1 MRGHPAHAGS
11 PDPSRAQQNTGPG
24 EVVSSAGV
32 VITMLPTAEIVLEVV
47 EPLDDWPKDTIY
59 LQTSSAGAAEGDQL
73 AEVADASAVTLV
85 DVPVS
90 GSTHPAEEGELTI
103 LASGPGSARTALQP
117 VFDALASRAP
127 GSAGPGWAH
136 A

>member
-1 MRGHPAHAGS
+1 
-11 PDPSRAQQNTGPG
+11 
-24 EVVSSAGV
+24 
-32 VITMLPTAEIVLEVV
+32 MLPTAEIVLEVV